1 MDSMRENARSD
12 GPWRPTSREQ
22 GAYAYLLSL
31 VDPQKEG
38 IIRGQAA
45 VPFFQKSR
53 LPDATLGGIWQ
64 LADTDSKGHLTSHEF
79 SIAMKL
85 ISLAQAQRPVALG
98 SIADEVSLPDM
109 EGINLQHILSSPSST
124 SISETHAR
132 RDSNTS
138 SVGWSNLMAG
148 AVASRDSLAEATVP
162 AKEKQQYK
170 RIFESGNPV
179 DGAISG
185 ASARNLFMRT
195 KLSTEQLGRIWALAD
210 PHSEGKLRLPGF
222 IVAMY
227 YIRRIMDNRNFEL
240 PATCPLSLWRSAGG
254 DVSLKSPADNLSQ
267 NSLTSM
273 STPDLS
279 DAQWDVTKE
288 EWKRYEQYFNNL
300 DTQRAGYLSGDVPV
314 NFFLKSKL
322 PETALSKVWDLAD
335 IKRTGKLTK
344 EEFAV
349 AMHLINARLA
359 GGPIPDKLPPTLVP
373 PSMRKAS
380 IVSTSMHSLS
390 PPLRPTSA
398 GDRAQLSDNL
408 KRTTTYAPSSARA
421 PMPTGMSRT
430 STGRSNAPL
439 SATAA
444 DEGDLTALQ
453 NQLGQME
460 DISRGLQSQR
470 YDTTNQ
476 LAVAGARK
484 QELEMRLAAVQSS
497 HDVEQRINQELQ
509 EKLKGEEARVSAL
522 QAQVT
527 EANKRLS
534 VVSAQREQLEQ
545 EVHRVQTQ
553 QLAMEQRLGQ
563 AQDDERQLNSEI
575 AALEQQKKQLEQNL
589 STAQEQITRLQQTS
603 QELAARS
610 NSLKGDVGTLTQ
622 KVADATSAAE
632 ALDKSVRAQA
642 AAAAASTEQNG
653 LSFED
658 VFGTGDSQIVSAD
671 SAEFN
676 INHAELAAGRSE
688 SLPQQH
694 APSLTAE
701 MAGSAFAGTGSLPV
715 HMSLAQTPPA
725 LPAGAAASSG
735 HTAIGQSLPVASA
748 KAFDSFGMHSAD
760 PFEEFLHTTASTKPI
775 ISGAAAAAEN
785 ANAEFG
791 QLDAILGHG
800 PGHTV
805 TRSLTKPM
813 ERVASQSMSDP
824 RSVTSTPAPAGRSEK
839 QGESAGAAH
848 STPSSPPPPPGNAPS
863 DITNENNKSSAASGQ
878 DFAADF
884 STAFGMMPSTSER
897 AINQDIEAF
906 TTKFPDIDALAISED
921 VNKPVNGTATG
932 IAKSKSADGSEEL
945 TFESVFGAG
954 GNGAADE
961 LGAAGGKTDAAGAE
975 NKAKTTQSAP
985 QSQAGDRPSDSKA
998 DKSKASNEE
1007 DVFVPPPVV
1016 KRTNVSARPMSRVL
1030 SIFRSSSSSGG
1041 RGGGLLSGVPALPKR
1056 ATTEKRQPQT
1066 RDQDKKFEEQWAA
1079 GDWPEWVK
1087 KGEHI
1092 HARRMLTEMGYPK
1105 DRVVEA
1111 LEVNDF
1117 NLAQATDYLL
1127 SS

>member
-1 MDSMRENARSD
+1 MDTIRDNTKSD
-12 GPWRPTSREQ
+12 GPWRPTGREQ

-38 IIRGQAA
+38 VIRGQAA

-64 LADTDSKGHLTSHEF
+64 LADTDSKGHLTPHEF
-79 SIAMKL
+79 SVAMKL
-85 ISLAQAQRPVALG
+85 ISLAQAQKPVALVN
-98 SIADEVSLPDM
+98 IADEVPLPDM
-109 EGINLQHILSSPSST
+109 EGVQLQHALTSPSIVSVN
-124 SISETHAR
+124 ETHTR

-148 AVASRDSLAEATVP
+148 AAASNVNLADAAIPV
-162 AKEKQQYK
+162 KEKQQYK
-170 RIFESGNPV
+170 RIFESSNPV

-185 ASARNLFMRT
+185 AAARNLFMKT
-195 KLSTEQLGRIWALAD
+195 KLSTEQLGRIWSLSD
-210 PHSEGKLRLPGF
+210 PHTEGKLRLPGF

-227 YIRRIMDNRNFEL
+227 YIRRIMENRSFEL
-240 PATCPLSLWRSAGG
+240 PATCPLPLWRSAGG
-254 DVSLKSPADNLSQ
+254 DVSLKSPTENLSQ
-267 NSLTSM
+267 SSLTSI
-273 STPDLS
+273 STPDLT
-279 DAQWDVTKE
+279 DAQWDVTRE
-288 EWKRYEQYFNNL
+288 EWKRYEQFFNNL
-300 DTQRAGYLSGDVPV
+300 DTQRAGFLSGDVPV

-322 PETALSKVWDLAD
+322 PETVLSKVWDLAD

-359 GGPIPDKLPPTLVP
+359 GASVPDKLPPTLIP
-373 PSMRKAS
+373 PSLRKAS
-380 IVSTSMHSLS
+380 IVSASMRSLS
-390 PPLRPTSA
+390 PPLHPTSTR
-398 GDRAQLSDNL
+398 DFAQLSDNL
-408 KRTTTYAPSSARA
+408 KRTTTYAPSSARGSI
-421 PMPTGMSRT
+421 PTGMSRT

-444 DEGDLTALQ
+444 DESDLTALQ

-470 YDTTNQ
+470 YSTTNQ

-484 QELEMRLAAVQSS
+484 QELEMRLSAVQSS

-509 EKLKGEEARVSAL
+509 EKLKGEEAQVSAL

-575 AALEQQKKQLEQNL
+575 ASLEQQKRNLEQNL
-589 STAQEQITRLQQTS
+589 SAAQEQITRLQQTN

-610 NSLKGDVGTLTQ
+610 NALKSDVGALTQ
-622 KVADATSAAE
+622 KVASATSTAE
-632 ALDKSVRAQA
+632 ALDKSVRAQVA
-642 AAAAASTEQNG
+642 ESSKQNG

-676 INHAELAAGRSE
+676 INHSELLGGRSE
-688 SLPQQH
+688 SLPHQH
-694 APSLTAE
+694 VSSSAAE
-701 MAGSAFAGTGSLPV
+701 MASSAFAGTKSLPV
-715 HMSLAQTPPA
+715 HMSLSQTPPA
-725 LPAGAAASSG
+725 LAVGTESLSGQAAL
-735 HTAIGQSLPVASA
+735 GQSLPAASV

-760 PFEEFLHTTASTKPI
+760 PFEEFLHTTASSKSFNPEAATK
-775 ISGAAAAAEN
+775 N
-785 ANAEFG
+785 TNAEFG
-791 QLDAILGHG
+791 QLDAILGRG

-813 ERVASQSMSDP
+813 EKVASQSMSDP
-824 RSVTSTPAPAGRSEK
+824 RSVTSTPAPDGRSK
-839 QGESAGAAH
+839 AQGEGVGSMR
-848 STPSSPPPPPGNAPS
+848 STPSSPLPFGKAVS
-863 DITNENNKSSAASGQ
+863 DTADDSNKSPAAPGQ

-884 STAFGMMPSTSER
+884 STAFGVTSSTSER
-897 AINQDIEAF
+897 AINQDIESF
-906 TTKFPDIDALAISED
+906 TTKFPDIGVLAISENAGKPD
-921 VNKPVNGTATG
+921 SVAVAEIANNKSPNTA
-932 IAKSKSADGSEEL
+932 EEL

-954 GNGAADE
+954 GTDE
-961 LGAAGGKTDAAGAE
+961 LEVAGHNVLKTDVTSAE
-975 NKAKTTQSAP
+975 NAAKTTQSAP
-985 QSQAGDRPSDSKA
+985 QSQAGDGSSGNKTE
-998 DKSKASNEE
+998 KSKASNEE

-1041 RGGGLLSGVPALPKR
+1041 RSGGLLSGVPALPKR
-1056 ATTEKRQPQT
+1056 AMTDKRQQQT
-1066 RDQDKKFEEQWAA
+1066 RDQDKKFEEQWAS

-1092 HARRMLTEMGYPK
+1092 YERRMLTEMGYPK